1 MKFLHIIT
9 KSEVGG
15 AQTWVK
21 NLAELYPEHSHLL
34 LTSEN
39 GWLCEQSCFDDR
51 FLIKEINSYSMISS
65 ILKIRKVIKE
75 TSPDIIITSSANAG
89 LYGRLAAF
97 LSRKKVVYISHG
109 WSCLYNGGTFKL
121 LFTLIE
127 KIMSKLTGNI
137 ICVSHNDYQ
146 LALNKIGISSETMVC
161 IPNKV
166 PKPIVKNTINKY
178 GIDKNKV
185 NFLFLARLAYP
196 KRADLLI
203 DCIKNI
209 NVDNVM
215 YHIVGDGPQYD
226 SLKKYACKNI
236 IFHGEISG
244 FSDFELFDGLIL
256 LSDSEGLPM
265 SVLEAGAA
273 GIPLFLSNVG
283 GCPELITS
291 NGILTENNITDGSKN
306 LALFIDNLSEYN
318 ENARKLSRFYQI
330 ESSRE
335 KYNEFLLNEV

>member
-1 MKFLHIIT
+1 MKILHIIT

-39 GWLCEQSCFDDR
+39 GWLCEQSCFDNR

-65 ILKIRKVIKE
+65 ILKIRAVIKK

-97 LSRKKVVYISHG
+97 LSKKKVVYISHG
-109 WSCLYNGGTFKL
+109 WSCLYNGGYFRV
-121 LFTLIE
+121 LFTFIE
-127 KIMSKLTGNI
+127 KLMSKLTGNV
-137 ICVSHNDYQ
+137 ICVSNNDYQ
-146 LALNKIGISSETMVC
+146 LALNKIGISSESMVC
-161 IPNKV
+161 IPNKA
-166 PKPIVKNTINKY
+166 PKPIAKNTIDKY
-178 GIDKNKV
+178 GIDKNKL

-203 DCIKNI
+203 DCIKQSNL
-209 NVDNVM
+209 DNVV
-215 YHIVGDGPQYD
+215 YHIVGDGPQYE
-226 SLKKYACKNI
+226 SLKKYACENI
-236 IFHGEISG
+236 IFHGAISG

-291 NGILTENNITDGSKN
+291 NGVLTENDITDVSKN
-306 LALFIDNLSEYN
+306 LDLFIGELNKYN
-318 ENARKLSRFYQI
+318 ESARKLSDFYKM
-330 ESSRE
+330 ESCKE
-335 KYNEFLLNEV
+335 KYDEFLLNEV

>member
-1 MKFLHIIT
+1 MKILHIIT

-21 NLAELYPEHSHLL
+21 NLAELYPEHTHFL

-39 GWLCEQSCFDDR
+39 GWLCEQSCFDER
-51 FLIKEINSYSMISS
+51 FLIKEINTYSMISS
-65 ILKIRKVIKE
+65 ILKIRSVIKKI
-75 TSPDIIITSSANAG
+75 SPDIIITSSANAG

-97 LSRKKVVYISHG
+97 LSRKRVVYISHG
-109 WSCLYNGGTFKL
+109 WSCLYNGGGFRIF
-121 LFTLIE
+121 FTLIE
-127 KIMSKLTGNI
+127 KLMSKLTGNI
-137 ICVSHNDYQ
+137 ICVSNNDYQ
-146 LALNKIGISSETMVC
+146 LALNKIGISRESMVC
-161 IPNKV
+161 IPNKA
-166 PKPIVKNTINKY
+166 PKPIVKNTVDKY
-178 GIDKNKV
+178 GLDKNKV

-196 KRADLLI
+196 KRTDLLI
-203 DCIKNI
+203 DCIKESNL
-209 NVDNVM
+209 DNVI
-215 YHIVGDGPQYD
+215 YHIIGDGPQYD
-226 SLKKYACKNI
+226 SLKKYACNNI
-236 IFHGEISG
+236 VFHGAISG

-273 GIPLFLSNVG
+273 GLPLFLSNVG

-291 NGILTENNITDGSKN
+291 NGVLTKNNIIDASKN
-306 LALFIDNLSEYN
+306 LALFVDELNKYSENAKNLSD
-318 ENARKLSRFYQI
+318 FYQL